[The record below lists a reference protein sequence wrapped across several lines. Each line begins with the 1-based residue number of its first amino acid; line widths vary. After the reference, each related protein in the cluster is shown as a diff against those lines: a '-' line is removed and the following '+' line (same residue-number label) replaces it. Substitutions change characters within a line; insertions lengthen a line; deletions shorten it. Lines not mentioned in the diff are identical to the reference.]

1 MEVKSPF
8 DVVNDINNGKK
19 GLITA
24 SNEKQYNP
32 FLTNRALSYFAE
44 TVLHANEMNV
54 NSHLDPLL
62 QHDYLFHSVR
72 KGKRFSKWSKEV
84 KDKNIELVAEYY
96 GYNYRRAKEVYPL
109 LSEQQL
115 KHISKVLQKGKE

>member
-8 DVVNDINNGKK
+8 DVVNDINNGKR

-96 GYNYRRAKEVYPL
+96 GYNYRQAKEVYPL
-109 LSEQQL
+109 LNEQQL